1 MAKKK
6 NSPLGCLILV
16 LLPVGI
22 AISLWKQNPAL
33 AVLAALGLLGLLALV
48 VYLLRPRRC
57 DLCRNVLKRASYRWT
72 LEGEKK
78 TVCPHCNQSLERR
91 QSKTAMRRFK

>member
-6 NSPLGCLILV
+6 NSPLGCLLLV
-16 LLPVGI
+16 LLPVGMV
-22 AISLWKQNPAL
+22 ISLWKQNSAL
-33 AVLAALGLLGLLALV
+33 AVVAALGLLGLLVLV
-48 VYLLRPRRC
+48 VYMLKPQRC
-57 DLCRNVLKRASYRWT
+57 DLCGNVLKRASYKWT

-91 QSKTAMRRFK
+91 QSKAAMRRIK

>member
-6 NSPLGCLILV
+6 NSPLGCLLLV
-16 LLPVGI
+16 LLPVGMV
-22 AISLWKQNPAL
+22 ISLWKQNPAL
-33 AVLAALGLLGLLALV
+33 AVVAAPGLLGLLVLV
-48 VYLLRPRRC
+48 VYMLKPQRC
-57 DLCRNVLKRASYRWT
+57 ALCGNVLKRASYKWT

-91 QSKTAMRRFK
+91 QRKAAMRRIR

>member
-16 LLPVGI
+16 LLPVGLFM
-22 AISLWKQNPAL
+22 SLWKQNPAL
-33 AVLAALGLLGLLALV
+33 AALAALGLLGLLVLLI
-48 VYLLRPRRC
+48 YLLRPRRC
-57 DLCRNVLKRASYRWT
+57 DLCGNVLKRASYRWT
-72 LEGEKK
+72 LEGVKK

-91 QSKTAMRRFK
+91 QSKAAMRRYQ

>member
-6 NSPLGCLILV
+6 NSSLGCLILI
-16 LLPVGI
+16 LLPIGMVV
-22 AISLWKQNPAL
+22 SLWKQNPAL
-33 AVLAALGLLGLLALV
+33 AVLAALGVLGLLVLA
-48 VYLLRPRRC
+48 VYMLKPRRC
-57 DLCRNVLKRASYRWT
+57 DLCGNVLKRASYRWT

-91 QSKTAMRRFK
+91 QSKAAMRRIR

>member
-6 NSPLGCLILV
+6 NSPLGFLVLV
-16 LLPVGI
+16 LLPVGMV
-22 AISLWKQNPAL
+22 ISLLKQNPVL
-33 AVLAALGLLGLLALV
+33 AVLAALGLLGLLVLV
-48 VYLLRPRRC
+48 VYVLRPRRC
-57 DLCRNVLKRASYRWT
+57 DLCGNVLKRASYRWT

-91 QSKTAMRRFK
+91 QSKAAMKRFR

>member
-6 NSPLGCLILV
+6 NSPLGCLILLV
-16 LLPVGI
+16 LPIGMV
-22 AISLWKQNPAL
+22 ISLWKQNPAL
-33 AVLAALGLLGLLALV
+33 AVLGALGLLGLLALV
-48 VYLLRPRRC
+48 GYLLRPRRC
-57 DLCRNVLKRASYRWT
+57 DLCGNVLKRASYRWT

-91 QSKTAMRRFK
+91 QSKAAMRRLE